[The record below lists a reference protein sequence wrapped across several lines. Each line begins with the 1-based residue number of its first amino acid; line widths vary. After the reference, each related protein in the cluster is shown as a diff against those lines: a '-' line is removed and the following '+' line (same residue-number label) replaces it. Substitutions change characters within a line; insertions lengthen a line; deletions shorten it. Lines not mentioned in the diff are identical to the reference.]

1 MNCYLIN
8 LDRSRDRLEFMASQ
22 FEKHGLTFER
32 VEAVDGRA
40 LSEEKLASYTQ
51 LSKNWPIA
59 LGPTEIGCFLSH
71 RKCIEMAAKSEAA
84 FSAIFEDDVTL
95 SNGAARLLSSDHWLP
110 GEADLV
116 KIDAYG
122 HEVLIS
128 LPVTKEGPY
137 AVTRLLSRHLQTGG
151 YIISRI
157 AAQRLI
163 KMMDK
168 APAPVDHFLFDPED
182 GPFNEFN
189 IYQITPAICWQS
201 GLQSTIGGNRPRKSR
216 PTFFPLLWREATRFV
231 RRTKHNSKGTWVN
244 LTRAGQWGPIPRDKD
259 IA

>member
-8 LDRSRDRLEFMASQ
+8 LDRSRDRLEFMAAQ
-22 FEKHGLTFER
+22 FEKHGLRFER

-40 LSEEKLASYTQ
+40 LSEAELASCIK
-51 LSKNWPIA
+51 LSKNWPIP

-71 RKCIEMAAKSEAA
+71 RRCIAKAAESEDE
-84 FSAIFEDDVTL
+84 FTAIFEDDVTF
-95 SNGAARLLSSDHWLP
+95 SNGAARLLSSYKWIP
-110 GEADLV
+110 TEAEIV

-122 HEVLIS
+122 YEVLIS
-128 LPVTKEGPY
+128 RPVSTEGPY

-163 KMMDK
+163 KLMDK
-168 APAPVDHFLFDPED
+168 VPAPVDHFLFDPDD
-182 GPFNEFN
+182 GPFNQLN

-216 PTFFPLLWREATRFV
+216 PSFAKLIWRESIRLV
-231 RRTKHNSKGTWVN
+231 SRTKRNSIGAWMN
-244 LTRAGQWGPIPRDKD
+244 LTKTGQWGPIPRDKD
-259 IA
+259 IG